1 MELTDA
7 ETVIKRAR
15 AGTMIYGRV
24 KTAADATWQTVLYI
38 REDNQQIKAVPP
50 NPTVEMRAGVMD
62 VAGVIL
68 IPILI
73 KIAGELYES
82 WLNYH
87 ATGGSGQAAL
97 QELATQEQNVVL
109 FFGDSLK
116 QDRSIGFRNSC
127 AKTFALVLEGLKNKP
142 AWTMQEF
149 DQARDQIY
157 TDYPSIEDLWR
168 ELA

>member
-1 MELTDA
+1 MDLTDA
-7 ETVIKRAR
+7 ETVIKRAQP
-15 AGTMIYGRV
+15 GTMIYGRV

-38 REDNQQIKAVPP
+38 REDNQHIKAVPP

-109 FFGDSLK
+109 FFGDAGT
-116 QDRSIGFRNSC
+116 QDRSVGFRNSS
-127 AKTFALVLEGLKNKP
+127 AKTFALISEGLKNKP
-142 AWTMQEF
+142 AWTMAEF
-149 DQARDQIY
+149 DSARQSLY
-157 TDYPSIEDLWR
+157 RSYPELKNLWR
-168 ELA
+168 ELG